1 MTEHQ
6 ILCSGSANPAS
17 ETDSAKFHS
26 ATWGT
31 LWKNLRNGRD
41 FIS

>member
-6 ILCSGSANPAS
+6 ILCSGSANPAG

-26 ATWGT
+26 MTWGM
-31 LWKNLRNGRD
+31 LGKNLENGHK